1 MKVGSILQETNFFK
15 VKEVHTDHYIVE
27 SNKRDVRISKEYL
40 ENNTISADDY
50 NSEKKQTKTEINA
63 VIAKNENTVMSIC
76 FEKQIDTN
84 KVRTEL
90 KKGNTTTALDLLTPE
105 ERIMKGVHYGLDEHG
120 RYKFLDMEIN
130 EMRVVDPR
138 TIKYLIL
145 KNTKYLIK

>member
-90 KKGNTTTALDLLTPE
+90 KKGNTTTALDLLTP
-105 ERIMKGVHYGLDEHG
+105 
-120 RYKFLDMEIN
+120 
-130 EMRVVDPR
+130 
-138 TIKYLIL
+138 
-145 KNTKYLIK
+145 